1 MATCATDA
9 GMAPLDMAKPGPL
22 SPSSWR
28 RTPTSREIE
37 REIKLHQIQQ
47 GPINPYQL
55 RNNAPLNE
63 CWEPKIETDYTFLQ
77 QLQFSEFV
85 WLGPKIAARSL
96 PTLSSESGDSDPF
109 STCSVVRPPAFEL
122 VTEHHRPIT
131 GAVGRPSTSWISKFL
146 LRTWLIHTW
155 NVKKKRLVYVQMTSY
170 TLIRVTIFTSLSDKK
185 QHIWFLYR
193 SKESQTSAALARVK
207 PTPTRNDT
215 TWTTGQIDV
224 VVTWNI
230 KKTTFS
236 RHRKLGFIVN
246 YWFTPVHSLD
256 VPTLNLSLAN
266 SLSRGEKKSKSCL
279 PHDKN
284 RRLLNLGEF
293 AIQLQKDDI
302 YIQIVKTSF
311 EK

>member
-1 MATCATDA
+1 MIVTDFQRA
-9 GMAPLDMAKPGPL
+9 LWSACLRI
-22 SPSSWR
+22 SHWTSSAYYR
-28 RTPTSREIE
+28 R
-37 REIKLHQIQQ
+37 
-47 GPINPYQL
+47 
-55 RNNAPLNE
+55 
-63 CWEPKIETDYTFLQ
+63 C
-77 QLQFSEFV
+77 
-85 WLGPKIAARSL
+85 
-96 PTLSSESGDSDPF
+96 
-109 STCSVVRPPAFEL
+109 RPPIH
-122 VTEHHRPIT
+122 VMNKQ
-131 GAVGRPSTSWISKFL
+131 VPSENLADPHLKC
-146 LRTWLIHTW
+146 
-155 NVKKKRLVYVQMTSY
+155 KKKRLVYVQMTSY

-266 SLSRGEKKSKSCL
+266 SLSRGKKSKSCL

-284 RRLLNLGEF
+284 RRLLNFGEF